1 MFCIFSN
8 LQPFGVSGVKGDLV
22 VQLVP
27 EPLPELS
34 TGSQDQELDVT
45 LDEDTP
51 PVSENTQ
58 PEEGSVRTEEELSTQ
73 GERPLMPMLSGR
85 TRTDLTISH
94 ESLLIDCD
102 YLTVL

>member
-1 MFCIFSN
+1 M
-8 LQPFGVSGVKGDLV
+8 

-45 LDEDTP
+45 LDEDAP
-51 PVSENTQ
+51 SMSENTQ
-58 PEEGSVRTEEELSTQ
+58 TEEGSVRTEEELSSQ
-73 GERPLMPMLSGR
+73 GERPLIPMLSGR
-85 TRTDLTISH
+85 IRTDLTISH
-94 ESLLIDCD
+94 QSCD